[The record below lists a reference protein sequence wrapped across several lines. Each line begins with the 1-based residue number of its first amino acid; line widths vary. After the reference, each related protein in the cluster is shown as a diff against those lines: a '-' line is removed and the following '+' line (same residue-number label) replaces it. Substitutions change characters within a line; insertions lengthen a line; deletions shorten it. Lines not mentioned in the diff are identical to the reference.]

1 MSKFKDDLKL
11 LGELQGLIDEAKKT
25 ANPPDYAKDVFGAI
39 SPVLKKVMPAAR
51 MRAVH
56 QIDVLTR
63 AKARLEELISCWH
76 LSFWERLKLLFTG
89 RLWFSVIGNA
99 QPPIWLGVDCPFI

>member
-1 MSKFKDDLKL
+1 MISSSWGSCRAL
-11 LGELQGLIDEAKKT
+11 LTRQKKT

-63 AKARLEELISCWH
+63 AKARLEELMEADYES
-76 LSFWERLKLLFTG
+76 
-89 RLWFSVIGNA
+89 
-99 QPPIWLGVDCPFI
+99 D

>member
-63 AKARLEELISCWH
+63 AKVRLEELMEADYES
-76 LSFWERLKLLFTG
+76 
-89 RLWFSVIGNA
+89 
-99 QPPIWLGVDCPFI
+99 D